1 MQQVQISDK
10 GAIVCYMYFN
20 PYYLATAPISKYPLH
35 QSTHTFVLTTFL
47 CCWVRLWFLLKL
59 TFSIVYIITI
69 QSLMKT
75 KLKVF
80 RSFIS
85 MLYKVHKI
93 HAVMYRCIILVI
105 NSAIR
110 ELYFAFTCTIPG
122 TYFSWEAIWEDK
134 QFLMIPYLI
143 GRKLD

>member
-10 GAIVCYMYFN
+10 GAIERYMYFN

-69 QSLMKT
+69 QSLVKT

-105 NSAIR
+105 NSALFCI
-110 ELYFAFTCTIPG
+110 YMYY

>member
-69 QSLMKT
+69 QSLVKT

-105 NSAIR
+105 NSALFCI
-110 ELYFAFTCTIPG
+110 YMYY

>member
-10 GAIVCYMYFN
+10 GAIVCCMYFN

-35 QSTHTFVLTTFL
+35 QSIHTFVLTTFL
-47 CCWVRLWFLLKL
+47 CCWGRLWFFKID
-59 TFSIVYIITI
+59 FIYCIYHNN
-69 QSLMKT
+69 T
-75 KLKVF
+75 KPCENKIK
-80 RSFIS
+80 SFIS

-105 NSAIR
+105 NSALFCI
-110 ELYFAFTCTIPG
+110 YMYY

>member
-1 MQQVQISDK
+1 MLHVFQSLLSCNCTHLEISFTPK
-10 GAIVCYMYFN
+10 YPYFCVNNIFMLLGAIVIF
-20 PYYLATAPISKYPLH
+20 
-35 QSTHTFVLTTFL
+35 
-47 CCWVRLWFLLKL
+47 LKL

-69 QSLMKT
+69 QSLVKT

-105 NSAIR
+105 NSGIFCI
-110 ELYFAFTCTIPG
+110 YMYY

-143 GRKLD
+143 GRNWINYPS

>member
-69 QSLMKT
+69 QSLVKT

-80 RSFIS
+80 RSYIS
-85 MLYKVHKI
+85 MLYKVYKI

-105 NSAIR
+105 NSALFCILHV
-110 ELYFAFTCTIPG
+110 LYIFFMRSNLRRQTISNDPLSDWQKIG
-122 TYFSWEAIWEDK
+122 
-134 QFLMIPYLI
+134 LI
-143 GRKLD
+143 TLS

>member
-80 RSFIS
+80 RSFIF

-105 NSAIR
+105 NSALFCILHV
-110 ELYFAFTCTIPG
+110 LYIFFMRSNLRRQTISNDPLSDWQKIG
-122 TYFSWEAIWEDK
+122 
-134 QFLMIPYLI
+134 LI
-143 GRKLD
+143 TLS

>member
-35 QSTHTFVLTTFL
+35 QGTHTFVLRTFL
-47 CCWVRLWFLLKL
+47 CCWGRLWILKL

-69 QSLMKT
+69 QSLVKT

-110 ELYFAFTCTIPG
+110 ELYFAFTCTIHIF
-122 TYFSWEAIWEDK
+122 YEK
-134 QFLMIPYLI
+134 QFE
-143 GRKLD
+143 KTNNF

>member
-47 CCWVRLWFLLKL
+47 CGWGRLWFFKID
-59 TFSIVYIITI
+59 FIYCIYHNN
-69 QSLMKT
+69 T
-75 KLKVF
+75 KPCENKIK
-80 RSFIS
+80 SFIS

-105 NSAIR
+105 NSALFCILHV
-110 ELYFAFTCTIPG
+110 LYIFFMRSNLRRQTISNDPLSDWQKIG
-122 TYFSWEAIWEDK
+122 
-134 QFLMIPYLI
+134 LI
-143 GRKLD
+143 TLS

>member
-20 PYYLATAPISKYPLH
+20 LYYLATAPISKYPLH

-47 CCWVRLWFLLKL
+47 CCWGRLWFFKIDFFFCNN
-59 TFSIVYIITI
+59 TKPYENKIKSFQKFYIFAI
-69 QSLMKT
+69 QGSQDTCSYVQIK
-75 KLKVF
+75 
-80 RSFIS
+80 
-85 MLYKVHKI
+85 
-93 HAVMYRCIILVI
+93 ILVI
-105 NSAIR
+105 NSA
-110 ELYFAFTCTIPG
+110 LFCFYMYY

>member
-1 MQQVQISDK
+1 
-10 GAIVCYMYFN
+10 MYFN

-35 QSTHTFVLTTFL
+35 QSTHTFVLTTFYVAGGD
-47 CCWVRLWFLLKL
+47 CDFLKL
-59 TFSIVYIITI
+59 TLSIVYIITI
-69 QSLMKT
+69 QSLVKT

-105 NSAIR
+105 NSAFFCI
-110 ELYFAFTCTIPG
+110 YMYY
-122 TYFSWEAIWEDK
+122 TYFS
-134 QFLMIPYLI
+134 
-143 GRKLD
+143 

>member
-10 GAIVCYMYFN
+10 GAIECYMYFN

-47 CCWVRLWFLLKL
+47 CGWGRLWFFKIDFIYCIYHNN
-59 TFSIVYIITI
+59 TKPCENKIKSFQKFYIYAI
-69 QSLMKT
+69 
-75 KLKVF
+75 
-80 RSFIS
+80 
-85 MLYKVHKI
+85 KVHKI

-105 NSAIR
+105 NSALFCI
-110 ELYFAFTCTIPG
+110 YMYY
-122 TYFSWEAIWEDK
+122 TYVSWEAIWEDK

>member
-1 MQQVQISDK
+1 MQQAQISDK
-10 GAIVCYMYFN
+10 GAIERYMYFN

-47 CCWVRLWFLLKL
+47 CCWGRLWFFKID
-59 TFSIVYIITI
+59 FFYCIFITI

-110 ELYFAFTCTIPG
+110 ELYFAFTCTIHI
-122 TYFSWEAIWEDK
+122 FSWKAIWEDK